1 MWLNLYKNYC
11 NLRTQN
17 KTAEEEKPN
26 EDEDADVEVDSN
38 DEEFT
43 TVKPKQK
50 RSKKKSM
57 KDIIDSDS
65 EESKVSDAR
74 DTDDKPGR
82 YVRARPIAN
91 LNINQDQKKVP
102 KSTESGPKSEICV
115 YWKSGYYM
123 FSDDRSISLVLCEHF
138 CIYQDKC
145 YRRDCKF
152 YHESSFLEQNAANR
166 FPPLPQWNLWN
177 QKYLP

>member
-1 MWLNLYKNYC
+1 MWSNLYKNYC

-26 EDEDADVEVDSN
+26 EEEDADVEVDSN

-43 TVKPKQK
+43 TVKSKRK
-50 RSKKKSM
+50 RSKI
-57 KDIIDSDS
+57 IIDSDS

-115 YWKSGYYM
+115 YT
-123 FSDDRSISLVLCEHF
+123 L
-138 CIYQDKC
+138 
-145 YRRDCKF
+145 F
-152 YHESSFLEQNAANR
+152 YIRTRL
-166 FPPLPQWNLWN
+166 
-177 QKYLP
+177 